1 MANFVSRPLAPWK
14 RPWYALDMGLVSHV
28 VVTDVSEQSE
38 VLVPAANGM
47 ADCPSLTLFTQM
59 I

>member
-1 MANFVSRPLAPWK
+1 MANFVYWPLTPWK

-38 VLVPAANGM
+38 VLVPAKNGM
-47 ADCPSLTLFTQM
+47 ADCPSLTLFTQ
-59 I
+59 II